1 MENEE
6 PVQSQKQ
13 VVKPAE
19 KQPLTHERWEAVRKS
34 FIEDGITNMQELA
47 TIHGI
52 NTETIRKRRQRERW
66 VEKREGKFKNE
77 DASRAGKEDAG
88 TVREQVEAGAKDMLK
103 AVTRKIRQLS
113 SNPGS
118 GEMMDLIGALKNLQ
132 GMLDGV
138 IKPEKSKQ
146 IDVDFLTANIEAA
159 DKYMAAKAAKR
170 IAEEEAKRLI
180 AVGSGVVPKGP

>member
-1 MENEE
+1 MSITN
-6 PVQSQKQ
+6 
-13 VVKPAE
+13 
-19 KQPLTHERWEAVRKS
+19 ERWDAVRKS
-34 FIEDGITNMQELA
+34 FIEDGITNMNELA

-52 NTETIRKRRQRERW
+52 NTETIRKRRQREGW
-66 VEKREGKFKNE
+66 VEIREGKFRKE
-77 DASRAGKEDAG
+77 DASKAGQEDAG
-88 TVREQVEAGAKDMLK
+88 TVREQVEAGARDMLK

-146 IDVDFLTANIEAA
+146 IDVEWLAAAIEAA
-159 DKYMAAKAAKR
+159 DLVNAREAKQ
-170 IAEEEAKRLI
+170 AEEEAKRLQT
-180 AVGSGVVPKGP
+180 VCSGVV